1 MSWFSKITGK
11 NGKPAHANTTGYP
24 AIPEDVFIEKSNAP
38 AKAEPTAESDPGQH
52 NIHMV
57 YAFLSKD
64 YHQVGYDDALV
75 YPDTSYRAEKV
86 LEIQGDLKIVI
97 WKSKTFYED
106 AIKELDFLIASRNR
120 LGMVDVVD
128 ELKMRKEKADDHYK
142 KVLELQQEV
151 IEQGESHRLIISY
164 KRGFQNGMAAIAIH
178 ESNKKNF

>member
-1 MSWFSKITGK
+1 MPWFSKILGK
-11 NGKPAHANTTGYP
+11 NGKSDNTDITAYP
-24 AIPEDVFIEKSNAP
+24 TIPEDVFIDKNNVEGKTESNGNG
-38 AKAEPTAESDPGQH
+38 ESMQH

-57 YAFLSKD
+57 YSFLSKD

-86 LEIQGDLKIVI
+86 LEIQGDLEIVI

-106 AIKELDFLIASRNR
+106 AIKELDFLITSRNR

-128 ELKMRKEKADDHYK
+128 ELKMKKEKADDHYK
-142 KVLELQQEV
+142 KILALQKEV
-151 IEQGESHRLIISY
+151 IDQGESHRLIISY

>member
-1 MSWFSKITGK
+1 MSWISNLFGK
-11 NGKPAHANTTGYP
+11 NGKSNTVPAP
-24 AIPEDVFIEKSNAP
+24 EIPENIFIEKANTDAETGANTQPDP
-38 AKAEPTAESDPGQH
+38 AQYS
-52 NIHMV
+52 IHMV
-57 YAFLSKD
+57 YSFLSKD

-97 WKSKTFYED
+97 WRSKTFYED
-106 AIKELDFLIASRNR
+106 AIKELNFLIESRNR

-142 KVLELQQEV
+142 KILELQKEV
-151 IEQGESHRLIISY
+151 MEQGESHRLIISY

-178 ESNKKNF
+178 ESNKRNF